1 MLVVSPLPNFL
12 ELTLREKNDCVK
24 LPFER
29 VSLSWKPDTLREPG
43 DMRPGVAN
51 GVGERMEGA
60 MLGSDVPMGFGLGF
74 GTASESDLVSG
85 KVWVINN
92 FWGVED

>member
-1 MLVVSPLPNFL
+1 
-12 ELTLREKNDCVK
+12 
-24 LPFER
+24 
-29 VSLSWKPDTLREPG
+29 
-43 DMRPGVAN
+43 MRPGVAN

-85 KVWVINN
+85 KVWVVNN